1 MERPAQTMSEEA
13 KKQLNSLSRGC
24 VEIIQKDELVQKIE
38 QSIKTKKPLR
48 VKAGFDPTAKDLHL
62 GHTVLLYKLK
72 AFQDL
77 GHEVIFLI
85 GDFTGMIGDPSGR
98 SETRKSLTKQEVL
111 ENAETY
117 KEQAFK
123 ILDPDKTVVDFNSR
137 WMGQMTAVDLIHLS
151 SHYSVARIL
160 ERDDF
165 QKRYASQQPISIHE
179 FLYPLIQGYDSVALK
194 ADVEIG
200 GTDQKFNLLVG
211 RDLQR
216 AYGQSPQVVMTMPL
230 LEGTD
235 GLRKMSKS
243 YGNSIGLTEPPSDI
257 YGKIM
262 SVSDDLMLKYY
273 ELLSDFPME
282 EIRKMHPMEAKKK
295 LAKEIVGRYQGEGEA
310 LKAEGEFT
318 HKFTRREFPADLTPL
333 FLSQLP
339 ETPGRASVG
348 LVAILVKSGFVKSNA
363 EARRMI
369 EQGGVEIDSIRVT
382 DSFYKFEIRNAG
394 QEFKIKIGK
403 KGFLLLKDS

>member
-24 VEIIQKDELVQKIE
+24 VEIIQKDELAQKIE
-38 QSIKTKKPLR
+38 QSVKTKKPLR

-165 QKRYASQQPISIHE
+165 QKRYTSQQPISIHE

-273 ELLSDFPME
+273 ELLTDVPME

-295 LAKEIVGRYQGEGEA
+295 LAKEIVGRYQGEEEA

-339 ETPGRASVG
+339 ETPGRTSVG